1 MLLPESMSRIVIVG
15 TKTRMEGAINAFYS
29 EKAIHVIDH
38 TTGDDG
44 LSIGSP
50 IQGTSKASER
60 LLKIKAMEKELGIK
74 KKTKTADIAV
84 EDVQKR
90 IADGEVESVEDEVL
104 KTVDARNDLTQKIT
118 ELNSKKKTFEI
129 LKKLP
134 LTLDLYSGYKSVA
147 VLVGTTVTD
156 AAAVKIDD
164 AEVFSSF
171 DKKEGGVVAVFV
183 KAAGKSKAVDAL
195 NECGFVELSVPEYT
209 DKVSAE
215 QACQKVDSEISEA
228 TEALEAENKTLEAL
242 KTKYMSFLKGS
253 DEELSI
259 EVEKGSVPLRIAV
272 SKYAYV
278 MDAWVPTKKVDA
290 IKADLEQKLGD
301 DIYVEFQ
308 ETRGRKLEDSENA
321 EPRFKNVPTKQNN
334 GVVVGEFEYATSMV
348 DIPKYQEIDPT
359 FLIAI
364 FLPLFFGYM
373 IGDIGYSIPF
383 IIIGA
388 YGLKYAK
395 NKDWRSIGLVLFF
408 GGIWGAIF
416 GMFYYG
422 EMLGMHFIGGEY
434 NAAGIWQWYSD
445 SAANDGT
452 NITWD
457 WILGVTFPDWFY
469 ELMPNVAHGE
479 GVGKLEDVGFLLK
492 MSVYIGIVH
501 LLIGQLVGLY
511 NMLIQRGGKFAFI
524 HKGGMIFSFFG
535 MIFLC
540 YALTDFMFN
549 SASITEGITFIT
561 LILGVVCIV
570 AGVAINTKAE
580 GAMQAVMGI
589 PEIIGQ
595 ILSYTRLAA
604 IAMSKAGMAL
614 AFNYIIFKMII
625 PSHTVDGLIYLDYSS
640 GIVMVI
646 IAIVMFAFLHLVV
659 WTLGILSAGL
669 HALRLQYVELMM
681 RFFDGGGKKFAPLKE
696 KRVKTFFSKK
706 TSTIKEV

>member
-15 TKTRMEGAINAFYS
+15 TKTRMEDAINAFYS

-408 GGIWGAIF
+408 GGI
-416 GMFYYG
+416 
-422 EMLGMHFIGGEY
+422 
-434 NAAGIWQWYSD
+434 
-445 SAANDGT
+445 
-452 NITWD
+452 
-457 WILGVTFPDWFY
+457 
-469 ELMPNVAHGE
+469 
-479 GVGKLEDVGFLLK
+479 
-492 MSVYIGIVH
+492 
-501 LLIGQLVGLY
+501 
-511 NMLIQRGGKFAFI
+511 
-524 HKGGMIFSFFG
+524 
-535 MIFLC
+535 
-540 YALTDFMFN
+540 
-549 SASITEGITFIT
+549 
-561 LILGVVCIV
+561 
-570 AGVAINTKAE
+570 
-580 GAMQAVMGI
+580 
-589 PEIIGQ
+589 
-595 ILSYTRLAA
+595 
-604 IAMSKAGMAL
+604 
-614 AFNYIIFKMII
+614 
-625 PSHTVDGLIYLDYSS
+625 
-640 GIVMVI
+640 
-646 IAIVMFAFLHLVV
+646 
-659 WTLGILSAGL
+659 
-669 HALRLQYVELMM
+669 
-681 RFFDGGGKKFAPLKE
+681 
-696 KRVKTFFSKK
+696 
-706 TSTIKEV
+706 